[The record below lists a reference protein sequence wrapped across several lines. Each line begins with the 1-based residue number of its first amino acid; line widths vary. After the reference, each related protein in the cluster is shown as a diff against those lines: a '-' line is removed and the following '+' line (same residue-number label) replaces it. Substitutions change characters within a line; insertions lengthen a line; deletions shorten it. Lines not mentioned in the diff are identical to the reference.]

1 MEYSVNSDFKGG
13 LAIWC
18 LVILCA
24 LVVNI
29 TTVEREDFLIWCI
42 KNTSCLCS
50 ADQKNVNCSGL
61 GLTSIPTLPNAT
73 IRLNMSGNSLTH
85 LKKSTDNN
93 LANLIQLDISNNRIS
108 SVDEGYFSIFL
119 HLEKLN
125 VSKNPLT
132 CQIINKSF
140 NGISKSLTELDL
152 MSMGWENFPYSLTKS
167 LTETKLAV
175 LVLKNN
181 SIGSFNSSN
190 TFRELK
196 HLKKLDLSFNFI
208 ANLIFSKAKYLNY
221 LSLSSNDLT
230 DLPLCCSN
238 GKTFFPN
245 LKYLFMDNNCISR
258 LNMENINC
266 LGELQLLNISST
278 RIQSIESNTFSKLT
292 NLKTLTLEYTTSL
305 YGKNRVKPYAFN
317 SASLERL
324 FIRFNSIDFDPV
336 GVVKVFENC
345 SNLQHLDLSGNML
358 GQLHNNHWDALLKNM
373 PHLIYFDVSKTHMLY
388 LPHSFKDRLK
398 NVEYFHF
405 EYNNAATMLT
415 DYFVHFVNLNTLLLN
430 GNKFLTVTKDM
441 LPIQLTSR
449 LKHLNLAFNPWEC
462 NCDLLWFITFAQ
474 RFTTAGKMYDFPK
487 NYECAGRGVNITD
500 VNINVRNCLIG
511 KKTGLIIRCTCIA
524 MITILLMVSVVYRLR
539 WRLRYMIYIL
549 NYHRR
554 KYISS
559 DNHGCSYRYDVY
571 FSCSDSDFDFVYN
584 DIVVKLE
591 ETFNVYIPQ
600 RDAIPGRLKVKHTLE
615 KMDRCKCVVVCLSDS
630 YAQDQWCEFECCMG
644 IERSVC
650 EGPDSLIVIVL
661 KEICSINMTKVIHKL
676 IRTNQIMIWDDT
688 DESNDGNRTRL
699 IRQIRTERPR
709 RIRNSVDMP

>member
-1 MEYSVNSDFKGG
+1 MEYSVISDFKRG
-13 LAIWC
+13 LIIGC
-18 LVILCA
+18 LIICA

-29 TTVEREDFLIWCI
+29 ATLEREDFLFRCI
-42 KNTSCLCS
+42 KNTSCVCS
-50 ADQKNVNCSGL
+50 TDKKNVNCSGL

-85 LKKSTDNN
+85 LNKSTGNN
-93 LANLIQLDISNNRIS
+93 VANLILLDISNNSIS

-119 HLEKLN
+119 HLQKLN

-132 CQIINKSF
+132 CQIINKSV

-152 MSMGWENFPYSLTKS
+152 MGMGWEDFPYSLMKS
-167 LTETKLAV
+167 LTQTKLAV

-181 SIGSFNSSN
+181 SIKSFNSSN
-190 TFRELK
+190 TFRQLK
-196 HLKKLDLSFNFI
+196 HLRHLDLSINFI
-208 ANLIFSKAKYLNY
+208 ANLILSNAKNLKY

-230 DLPLCCSN
+230 ELPLCCSN
-238 GKTFFPN
+238 GTALLPN
-245 LKYLFMDNNCISR
+245 LKYLFMDDNCISR
-258 LNMENINC
+258 LKMENINC

-278 RIQSIESNTFSKLT
+278 RIHSIESNTFSKLT
-292 NLKTLTLEYTTSL
+292 KLRTLTLEYTTSL
-305 YGKNRVKPYAFN
+305 YDTNTVKPYAFN

-336 GVVKVFENC
+336 GAAKVFENC
-345 SNLQHLDLSGNML
+345 SQLRHLDLSGNML
-358 GQLHNNHWDALLKNM
+358 GKLHNYHWDALLKNM
-373 PHLIYFDVSKTHMLY
+373 PNLIYFDVSKSRMLY
-388 LPHSFKDRLK
+388 LPKSFQNRLK

-405 EYNNAATMLT
+405 ENNDAVTMHN

-430 GNKFLTVTKDM
+430 GNKFSTVTKEM
-441 LPIQLTSR
+441 LPTEFTR
-449 LKHLNLAFNPWEC
+449 HLKHLDLAFNPWEC
-462 NCDLLWFITFAQ
+462 NCDLLWFITFAK
-474 RFTTAGKMYDFPK
+474 RFTKAGKMYNFPK

-500 VNINVRNCLIG
+500 VNINKRSCLIRQ
-511 KKTGLIIRCTCIA
+511 KTGLIIRCTCIS
-524 MITILLMVSVVYRLR
+524 MITLLLMVSVVYRLR

-554 KYISS
+554 KYLSS
-559 DNHGCSYRYDVY
+559 DNNSCSYHYDVY
-571 FSCSDSDFDFVYN
+571 FSCSESDFDFVYN

-600 RDAIPGRLKVKHTLE
+600 RDAMPGSLKVKHTLE

-630 YAQDQWCEFECCMG
+630 YAQDQWCEFECCMA

-676 IRTNQIMIWDDT
+676 IRTNEHMIWDDT
-688 DESNDGNRTRL
+688 GESNDGNWTRL

-709 RIRNSVDMP
+709 LIRNSVDIP